1 MLLGGGASASAQG
14 WCGEFPLIHTLS
26 GEKLLGMGQGGQP
39 ESEFCVHVCIS
50 FSIVYVNFGGQLLLA
65 PQLICSQKRE
75 ATDLS
80 CKMSW
85 AISQELKLFM
95 QGIVYTAVH

>member
-1 MLLGGGASASAQG
+1 MLLGGGASAGAQG

-50 FSIVYVNFGGQLLLA
+50 FSTVYVNFGGQLLLA

-80 CKMSW
+80 CKSVR
-85 AISQELKLFM
+85 AGK
-95 QGIVYTAVH
+95 

>member
-1 MLLGGGASASAQG
+1 MLLGGGASAGAQG

-26 GEKLLGMGQGGQP
+26 GERLLGMGQGGQP

-65 PQLICSQKRE
+65 PNSSAAKKERPLTSVAKVLGVE
-75 ATDLS
+75 N
-80 CKMSW
+80 
-85 AISQELKLFM
+85 EL
-95 QGIVYTAVH
+95 GY